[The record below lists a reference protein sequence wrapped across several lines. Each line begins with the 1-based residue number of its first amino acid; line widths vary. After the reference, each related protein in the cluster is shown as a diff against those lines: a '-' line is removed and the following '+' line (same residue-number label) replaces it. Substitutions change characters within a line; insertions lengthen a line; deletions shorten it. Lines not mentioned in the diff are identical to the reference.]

1 MPDWLLDQI
10 FSSTRDLKVKIEAI
24 SASRATGIMNSNT
37 LKLIGA
43 CLAGSILGY
52 VVGRLTAPFA
62 LAEETAEPEKSA
74 EPERFKPLPAYIELI
89 DTTNPFN
96 NKKFNPILDDKNY
109 VIGFMYKKDARKMM
123 FPRPAVI
130 PDKLSSVFNKY
141 STELLL

>member
-1 MPDWLLDQI
+1 
-10 FSSTRDLKVKIEAI
+10 
-24 SASRATGIMNSNT
+24 MNSNT
-37 LKLIGA
+37 LKFVGA

-52 VVGRLTAPFA
+52 VVGRLITKSAETA
-62 LAEETAEPEKSA
+62 AEPVEPVEPAEPEEPEKPV
-74 EPERFKPLPAYIELI
+74 EPERFKPLPSYIELI

-109 VIGFMYKKDARKMM
+109 VIGFMYRKDARKTM

-130 PDKLSSVFNKY
+130 PDNLSSVFNKY